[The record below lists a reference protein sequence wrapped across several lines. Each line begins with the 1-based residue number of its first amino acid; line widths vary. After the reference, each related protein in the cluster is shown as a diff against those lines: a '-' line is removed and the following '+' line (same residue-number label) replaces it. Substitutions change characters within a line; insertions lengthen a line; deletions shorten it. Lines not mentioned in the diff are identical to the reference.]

1 MRANSIVMLLVAVVF
16 GAAAV
21 YFANIW
27 LANQGRE
34 SVQIVQTPAI
44 ETSTI
49 VVATTDLTFGTLLTP
64 DNIKEIPWPKTS
76 IPEGAYATVGELTSA
91 NRAALASISP
101 NEPVLKWKISGPDAR
116 ASLSA
121 LVGPG
126 MRAAAIRVNDI
137 VGVGGF
143 VLPGDRVDVL
153 YTRNAKDEEPS
164 STDILIQN
172 VKVLAVDQVADQKK
186 NDPVVAKVVTV
197 EVASIDAQKIALAQT
212 TGSLTL
218 TLRSA
223 GSTDAAPAQ
232 RVVEQELVSSPSIYQ
247 DAINAQTAVQN
258 ALDGKVK
265 SLENRLANVADQ
277 AKLSKEELKADLLA
291 KLGSLE
297 KTVQLA
303 AKSAGQDEVE
313 LRKKLASLETAIG
326 AARSAGGETAEQL
339 RARLAQFEASLRD
352 IASASNKTVVITPTA
367 AVAEPFTPATAVIG
381 VTRGIK
387 RDTYQVP
394 IDGTE
399 F

>member
-1 MRANSIVMLLVAVVF
+1 M
-16 GAAAV
+16 
-21 YFANIW
+21 
-27 LANQGRE
+27 
-34 SVQIVQTPAI
+34 
-44 ETSTI
+44 
-49 VVATTDLTFGTLLTP
+49 ATTDLTFGTLLTP

-76 IPEGAYATVGELTSA
+76 IPEGAYATVAELTSA

-352 IASASNKTVVITPTA
+352 IASASNRTVVITPTA
-367 AVAEPFTPATAVIG
+367 AVAEPFVPSTAVVG

-394 IDGTE
+394 VDETA